1 MSKKEIN
8 YSNPKELA
16 KYIIEKSPVGLLDSS
31 IKSLKVLLK
40 EEVLNSTEILKAIKD
55 YNEDHLMPIS
65 LKNVK
70 SKVIISSY
78 NKDSDNFYY
87 DQGQKIRFKLNEKCE
102 EEKVEPYESK
112 NETRKAIEEKLID
125 YINKYYNK
133 KNIHYN
139 VYYDSIVDKIFVL
152 ICGQIL
158 NEANYLNGEWLSIW
172 ELDLNDKSVSGE
184 IRINTIYFEEG
195 NVQFN
200 LKKNYETKIQGN
212 DYADELIKFIEM
224 NENEIQKKLE
234 KVNRNFSEDYIKPL
248 RKRVSLTGSD
258 MKWSLDQIQFR
269 QQQNQQL

>member
-16 KYIIEKSPVGLLDSS
+16 KYIIENSPIGLLDSS

-40 EEVLNSTEILKAIKD
+40 EEILNSTEILKAIKD
-55 YNEDHLMPIS
+55 YKEDHLMPIS

-70 SKVIISSY
+70 SKVIMSSY

-87 DQGQKIRFKLNEKCE
+87 DQGQKIRFKLNAKCE

-112 NETRKAIEEKLID
+112 NETRKAIEEQLIE

-152 ICGQIL
+152 ICGQII
-158 NEANYLNGEWLSIW
+158 NEANYFNGEWLSIW
-172 ELDLNDKSVSGE
+172 ESDLNDKSVSGE
-184 IRINTIYFEEG
+184 IRINTIYYEEG

-212 DYADELIKFIEM
+212 DFADELIKFIEKK
-224 NENEIQKKLE
+224 ENEIQKKLE
-234 KVNRNFSEDYIKPL
+234 KVNQNFSEDYIKPL
-248 RKRVSLTGSD
+248 RKRVSLIGSD

-269 QQQNQQL
+269 QQQNQ